1 MKSIVII
8 LGLLC
13 AVLGFAVYKQ
23 ASAKHVE
30 AEQLAKECATL
41 SNKVAELTTRMT
53 LTAATNDIAV
63 SNLVSLADRRTAE
76 VHNLSNRL
84 VQTRLLLRATQTDL
98 HTNQTALQQKA
109 AELAVLQAEYD
120 DVAGR
125 LVMLPSLES
134 KLATARQQYAA
145 LQETVT
151 EQKREQQKLQFELA
165 QLQNKLENV
174 PFLRTQLARA
184 EDDAEV
190 RRRTAATGRYPAA
203 SDRRIRLEMRPDGTV
218 RAVPVE

>member
-84 VQTRLLLRATQTDL
+84 VQTRLLLRATQSDL
-98 HTNQTALQQKA
+98 HTNQTAPI
-109 AELAVLQAEYD
+109 VSP
-120 DVAGR
+120 V
-125 LVMLPSLES
+125 
-134 KLATARQQYAA
+134 
-145 LQETVT
+145 
-151 EQKREQQKLQFELA
+151 F
-165 QLQNKLENV
+165 
-174 PFLRTQLARA
+174 
-184 EDDAEV
+184 
-190 RRRTAATGRYPAA
+190 
-203 SDRRIRLEMRPDGTV
+203 DGTV
-218 RAVPVE
+218 SSPPRSPRRRRGRWATTPGRFP